1 MIQKYLDISF
11 FCLFLYYQFKHT
23 KRRSIMRLAIHI
35 VILMILAQTLSYA
48 QSDTLLI
55 KLKSGATEKI
65 PVTEIQS
72 IKFINVTSVEEISS
86 SIVTATNYPNPFMDY
101 TTIEFEMEQYATVD
115 IIIYDAGGN
124 EIRKLECQECRV
136 GTNQVLWDTKCSK
149 GNSMGSGTYFYEI
162 RIGEKVISK
171 KMLLVR

>member
-1 MIQKYLDISF
+1 MK
-11 FCLFLYYQFKHT
+11 
-23 KRRSIMRLAIHI
+23 LALNI
-35 VILMILAQTLSYA
+35 VILMILAQTFCYA

-72 IKFINVTSVEEISS
+72 VKFINVTSVEEINS
-86 SIVTATNYPNPFMDY
+86 SIATATNYPNPFTDY
-101 TTIEFEMEQYATVD
+101 TIIEFEMEQYATVD

-124 EIRKLECQECRV
+124 EVRKLECQECGV
-136 GTNQVLWDTKCSK
+136 GTNQVHWDTKCSK
-149 GNSMGSGTYFYEI
+149 GNSVQSGTYFYEI